1 MGAMDLMLG
10 DDDDML
16 GAYQDLMMGARR
28 RKRAN
33 VRARA
38 GGRISAG
45 ALRQTLVPEV
55 PGAPPFGARMDAM
68 GLTPITFNSTSGTIL
83 TMRASPNKAF
93 KGSRLILDIARTG
106 ATSTGA
112 VSIQIFMIGQTNQ
125 FVSGDPVAAGAF
137 SSVAVGTS
145 MSLDPVTPGIA
156 VFLNITI
163 STAPT
168 TTDTVVVTGSI
179 IGLSYT

>member
-1 MGAMDLMLG
+1 MAMLDLMAGDDELMGAYEEML
-10 DDDDML
+10 
-16 GAYQDLMMGARR
+16 MGARR
-28 RKRAN
+28 RGR
-33 VRARA
+33 RRA
-38 GGRISAG
+38 GGGGGRVSPG
-45 ALRQTLVPEV
+45 ALRQALVPTV
-55 PGAPPFGARMDAM
+55 PGAPAFGPRMDAM

-112 VSIQIFMIGQTNQ
+112 VSVQIFMIGQTNQ

-137 SSVAVGTS
+137 GSTAVGTS

-156 VFLNITI
+156 VFLNIVI

>member
-16 GAYQDLMMGARR
+16 GAYQELMMGRGRR
-28 RKRAN
+28 RRAN
-33 VRARA
+33 MRARS
-38 GGRISAG
+38 GRISPQ

-68 GLTPITFNSTSGTIL
+68 GLTPVTFNSTSGTIL

-137 SSVAVGTS
+137 SSVAVGTA